1 MTNAQFIFNA
11 LTKQDMANVVAFMKE
26 NKATSLNDAINWLFE
41 VFYVGGEY
49 VICERD
55 HDLPCAEY
63 MNHCLIDACEL
74 YNSSSVNEEEDE
86 IIPF

>member
-41 VFYVGGEY
+41 VIYVGGED

-63 MNHCLIDACEL
+63 MNHCLIDAREM
-74 YNSSSVNEEEDE
+74 YDVGDVDEEDE
-86 IIPF
+86 VIPF